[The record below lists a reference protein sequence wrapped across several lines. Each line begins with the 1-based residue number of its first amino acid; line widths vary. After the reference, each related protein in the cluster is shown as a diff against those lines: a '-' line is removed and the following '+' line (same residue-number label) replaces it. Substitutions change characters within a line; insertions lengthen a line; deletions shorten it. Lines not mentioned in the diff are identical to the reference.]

1 MTIEELEQK
10 KQKCLFELNSL
21 EHDPKREI
29 ELIAQ
34 IDTYE
39 SIIENKKAKA
49 KAKHIT
55 ESIYDNGFENA
66 VKRIIKGEW

>member
-29 ELIAQ
+29 ELIPL
-34 IDTYE
+34 
-39 SIIENKKAKA
+39 
-49 KAKHIT
+49 
-55 ESIYDNGFENA
+55 
-66 VKRIIKGEW
+66 